1 MNTPVSF
8 EIAKLLKEKGFDK
21 KTDSAYVDTTP
32 FSENENDLVEYAFP
46 QNHNEKE
53 HRISAP
59 TIAEVVMLLYDE
71 HGVWIV
77 VSTTISKQF
86 IYKCIDMSGKKD
98 PSKSNYPTCVSKDG
112 TYYNSPTEA
121 YLQAIK
127 YTLKNLI

>member
-1 MNTPVSF
+1 MNTPVIF
-8 EIAKLLKEKGFDK
+8 EIAKLLKEKGFNK

-59 TIAEVVMLLYDE
+59 TIAEVVMLLYE
-71 HGVWIV
+71 KHGIWIEVVWDIEINKEV
-77 VSTTISKQF
+77 KW
-86 IYKCIDMSGKKD
+86 YSGITKIGD
-98 PSKSNYPTCVSKDG
+98 SSELEVFQSNPCH
-112 TYYNSPTEA
+112 SPTEA
-121 YLQAIK
+121 YEAAII